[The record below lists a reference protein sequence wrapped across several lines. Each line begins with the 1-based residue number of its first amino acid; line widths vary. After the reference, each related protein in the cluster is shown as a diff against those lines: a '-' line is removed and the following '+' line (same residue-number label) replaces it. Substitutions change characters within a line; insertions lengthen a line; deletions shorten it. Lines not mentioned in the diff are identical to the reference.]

1 MTTHRVALGVEYDG
15 TAFSGWQSQTDERTV
30 QDCLER
36 AVSTVAD
43 EAVGVT
49 CAGRTDAG
57 VHATGQVVHFDTSA
71 RRSERSW
78 VLGINSNLPPDA
90 NVLWA
95 RPVSDDFHARYG
107 ALSRSYR
114 YLLRT
119 GVSRSAVNRHRASWI
134 RTALD
139 LGRMQ
144 QAAAHFVGEHDFSA
158 FRSAACQAKTAIR
171 RVDRLSVRAA
181 DGFIAIDITAN
192 AFLHNMVR
200 IVAGVLI
207 RIGSGEAGVDWVV
220 ELLTHGDRTRSGVTA
235 PPQGL
240 CLVAVTYPETFALP
254 ESDRRLVLL

>member
-1 MTTHRVALGVEYDG
+1 MTQRVALGVEYDG
-15 TAFSGWQSQTDERTV
+15 TAFSGWQSQTDARTV

-43 EAVGVT
+43 EAVSVT

-57 VHATGQVVHFDTSA
+57 VHATGQVVHFDA
-71 RRSERSW
+71 RAERPERSW

-95 RPVSDDFHARYG
+95 RPVSADFHARYR

-119 GVSRSAVNRHRASWI
+119 GVSRSSLNRHRASWI
-134 RTALD
+134 RASLD
-139 LGRMQ
+139 IQRMQ
-144 QAAAHFVGEHDFSA
+144 QAAVRFIGEHDFSA
-158 FRSAACQAKTAIR
+158 FRSAACQAKTSTR
-171 RVDRLSVRAA
+171 RVDRLSVTAV

-207 RIGSGEAGVDWVV
+207 RIGAGEAEIDWVTQ
-220 ELLTHGDRTRSGVTA
+220 LLDHGDRTRSGITA

-240 CLVAVTYPETFALP
+240 CLAAVAYPDEFDLP
-254 ESDRRLVLL
+254 VPDRRLVLL